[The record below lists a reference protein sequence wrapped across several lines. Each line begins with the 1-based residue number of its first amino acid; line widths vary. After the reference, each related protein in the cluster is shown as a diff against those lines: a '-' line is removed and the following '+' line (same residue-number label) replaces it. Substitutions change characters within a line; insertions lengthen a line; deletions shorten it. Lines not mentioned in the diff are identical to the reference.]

1 MIDSFSKRNIPQAP
15 GGSIFSGRLKEFQ
28 RDPLSFMQKLSRNYG
43 QVVRFK
49 LGPSQKVILL
59 SDPELIKEV
68 LVTKQKNFIKSSDI
82 RSLKA
87 LLGEGLL
94 TSEKDVHMRQ
104 RRLIQPAFK
113 KTHVASYGQDMI
125 DVAQHYVQMWKHGME
140 TEITEEMMNI
150 TLGVISKTMFSMD
163 LKEGYELVGEA
174 VEKVMKL
181 AIKRMRR
188 AIPLPLWLP
197 SKSNREF
204 KQAAKVLDAVLFNII
219 DQRRRGG
226 IQKEDLLGMIMAA
239 RDDENGTG
247 MTDKQIRDELMT
259 IFLAGHE
266 TTANAL
272 SWTLYLLAQ
281 HPDKEAKMHAEIDS
295 VIRGKTIRPEHFSSL
310 KYTQNV
316 IWESLRLFP
325 PAYVIG
331 REVDKTVEI
340 GGYLFKKGETVLM
353 SQYVMHR
360 SPEYFEKADE
370 FNPERFD
377 NDLLKKLPAYAYF
390 PFGGGPRVCIGNHFS
405 FMEMVLVL
413 ACLASRYQFRLT
425 TEQEKVKTQPL
436 ITLRPKPGIRMILH
450 ERETEK
456 SNPDSV

>member
-1 MIDSFSKRNIPQAP
+1 
-15 GGSIFSGRLKEFQ
+15 
-28 RDPLSFMQKLSRNYG
+28 MQMLAKKYG
-43 QVVRFK
+43 DVVRFR

-68 LVTKQKNFIKSSDI
+68 LVTKQKWFIKSSDV
-82 RSLKA
+82 RSLKT

-94 TSEKDVHMRQ
+94 TSEKEVHMRQ

-113 KTHVASYGQDMI
+113 KTHITAYGQDMI
-125 DVAQHYVQMWKHGME
+125 DVAGQYVQKWKHGME

-150 TLGVISKTMFSMD
+150 TLGVISKTMFSMNLD
-163 LKEGYELVGEA
+163 EGYELVGES
-174 VEKVMKL
+174 VERVMKL

-188 AIPLPLWLP
+188 AIPIPLWFP
-197 SKSNREF
+197 AKSNTEY
-204 KQAAKVLDAVLFNII
+204 KQAAKVLDDVLFNII
-219 DQRRRGG
+219 NGRRRED
-226 IQKEDLLGMIMAA
+226 IQKEDLLGMIMRA

-272 SWTLYLLAQ
+272 SWILYLLAQ
-281 HPDKEAKMHAEIDS
+281 HPDKEAKLHNEIDT
-295 VIRGKTIRPEHFSSL
+295 VIDGKAIRPEHFSSL

-340 GGYLFKKGETVLM
+340 GGYLFRKGETVLM

-360 SPEYFEKADE
+360 RPDYFDRPDE
-370 FNPERFD
+370 FNPERFE

-413 ACLASRYQFRLT
+413 ACLTSRYQFRLT
-425 TEQEKVKTQPL
+425 PEQENIKPQPL

-450 ERETEK
+450 ERGNNHSAQSE
-456 SNPDSV
+456 